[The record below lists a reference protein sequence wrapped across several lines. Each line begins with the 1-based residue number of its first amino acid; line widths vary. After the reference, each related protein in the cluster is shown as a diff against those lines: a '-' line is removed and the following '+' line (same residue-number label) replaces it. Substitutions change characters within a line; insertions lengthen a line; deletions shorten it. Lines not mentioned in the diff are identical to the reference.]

1 MKCSTARN
9 TRVLNGSVLAFN
21 MWAESHQVEHSHDN
35 DDRCGDGC
43 QREAHKRPFN
53 HCLWHSWQPLA
64 TWQLLR
70 KQALQWSEEKK
81 RQNAIKQV
89 RATWLFYSQLS
100 ADSMH
105 EWFTAGSF
113 KERNLSELKTKK
125 LHVQNRMSDVIC
137 RVRRASIVSCRPVN
151 AGDSF
156 HAMFPFSDHL
166 ILAQCAQ
173 KHKSFSLML
182 LLLVPIGWVG
192 AGGRVTK
199 GY

>member
-1 MKCSTARN
+1 MVARGRRTNGRLTTASD
-9 TRVLNGSVLAFN
+9 TAGS
-21 MWAESHQVEHSHDN
+21 H
-35 DDRCGDGC
+35 
-43 QREAHKRPFN
+43 
-53 HCLWHSWQPLA
+53 WQPDSFSGNRRCSEVR
-64 TWQLLR
+64 R
-70 KQALQWSEEKK
+70 KKDKMQSNRYEQ
-81 RQNAIKQV
+81 RDF
-89 RATWLFYSQLS
+89 FYSQLS

-105 EWFTAGSF
+105 EWFTASSF
-113 KERNLSELKTKK
+113 KERNLSELKAKK

-137 RVRRASIVSCRPVN
+137 RVRRASIVSCSPVN

>member
-1 MKCSTARN
+1 MVARGRRTNGRLTTASD
-9 TRVLNGSVLAFN
+9 TAGS
-21 MWAESHQVEHSHDN
+21 H
-35 DDRCGDGC
+35 
-43 QREAHKRPFN
+43 
-53 HCLWHSWQPLA
+53 WQPDSFSGN
-64 TWQLLR
+64 R
-70 KQALQWSEEKK
+70 RCSEVRRKK

-105 EWFTAGSF
+105 EWFTASSF
-113 KERNLSELKTKK
+113 KERNLSELKAKK

-137 RVRRASIVSCRPVN
+137 RVRRASIVSCSPVN